1 MAHIPGVSPA
11 PAPEKMRL
19 LVIEDQ
25 VMVRDLVT
33 QLCREQFAGAQIA
46 EAADGRTGVELC
58 SKLRPDIVLL
68 DLDLPDGDG
77 LDRVAEIRQ
86 RSPGVKIVVI
96 TSHSDDYAI
105 HRSLEANV
113 AAFVDKCSQPI
124 EAVGDAIAEVAAGR
138 TFYSPA
144 VARARARLRR
154 DPHAFTKLLS
164 VREQEVL
171 RLLGEGFHNDTVAER
186 LSVSPKTI
194 LTHRRNIMAK
204 LGVHS
209 TPELIRYAFKKGF
222 TRLRQDEPAD

>member
-1 MAHIPGVSPA
+1 MTHIPPMPPA
-11 PAPEKMRL
+11 PPPASLRL

-25 VMVRDLVT
+25 VMVRNLVA
-33 QLCREQFAGAQIA
+33 QLCREQFTGAEVA
-46 EAADGRTGVELC
+46 EAGDGRSGVELC
-58 SKLRPDIVLL
+58 GRLRPDIVLL

-77 LDRVAEIRQ
+77 LDRLAEIRQ
-86 RSPGVKIVVI
+86 RAPSARIVVI

-124 EAVGDAIAEVAAGR
+124 EAVGDAISEVAAGR
-138 TFYSPA
+138 TFHSPT
-144 VARARARLRR
+144 VARAWARMRR
-154 DPHAFTKLLS
+154 DPHAFTKVLS
-164 VREQEVL
+164 LREQEVL

-186 LSVSPKTI
+186 LGVSPKTI

>member
-11 PAPEKMRL
+11 PVPEKMRL

-33 QLCREQFAGAQIA
+33 QLCREQFVGAQIA
-46 EAADGRTGVELC
+46 EASDGRTGVELC
-58 SKLRPDIVLL
+58 TRLRPDIVLL

-86 RSPGVKIVVI
+86 HSPGVKIVVI

-154 DPHAFTKLLS
+154 DPQAFTKLLS

-171 RLLGEGFHNDTVAER
+171 RLLGEGFHNDTVAAR
-186 LSVSPKTI
+186 LGVSPKTI

-222 TRLRQDEPAD
+222 TRLRQDEPAG

>member
-1 MAHIPGVSPA
+1 MTHIRRVSPA
-11 PAPEKMRL
+11 PLPEKMRL

-33 QLCREQFAGAQIA
+33 QLCREQFAGAEIA
-46 EAADGRTGVELC
+46 QAADGRTGVELC
-58 SKLRPDIVLL
+58 SRLRPDLVLL

-77 LDRVAEIRQ
+77 LDRVAEIRE
-86 RSPGVKIVVI
+86 RSPGAKIVVI

-154 DPHAFTKLLS
+154 DPNAFTKLLS

-186 LSVSPKTI
+186 LGVSPKTI

-222 TRLRQDEPAD
+222 TRLRQDEPAG

>member
-1 MAHIPGVSPA
+1 
-11 PAPEKMRL
+11 MRL

-25 VMVRDLVT
+25 VMVRDFVA
-33 QLCREQFAGAQIA
+33 QLCREQFAGAEVA
-46 EAADGRTGVELC
+46 EASDGRTGIEMC
-58 SKLRPDIVLL
+58 GQLRPHIVLL

-77 LDRVAEIRQ
+77 LDRIPEIRQ
-86 RSPGVKIVVI
+86 RAPGVKIIVI

-105 HRSLEANV
+105 HRSLEAGV

-124 EAVGDAIAEVAAGR
+124 EAVGDAISEVAAGR
-138 TFYSPA
+138 TFHSPT
-144 VARARARLRR
+144 VARTWARLRR

-164 VREQEVL
+164 LREQEVL

-186 LSVSPKTI
+186 LGVSPKTI

-222 TRLRQDEPAD
+222 TRLRQDEPAG

>member
-1 MAHIPGVSPA
+1 
-11 PAPEKMRL
+11 MRL

-25 VMVRDLVT
+25 VMVRDFVT
-33 QLCREQFAGAQIA
+33 QLCREQFAGAEVA
-46 EAADGRTGVELC
+46 EAGDGRTGVELC
-58 SKLRPDIVLL
+58 GRLRPHIVLL

-77 LDRVAEIRQ
+77 LDHIPAIRQ
-86 RSPGVKIVVI
+86 RAPEAKIIVI

-105 HRSLEANV
+105 HRSLEAGV

-124 EAVGDAIAEVAAGR
+124 EAVGDAISEVAAGR
-138 TFYSPA
+138 TFHSPT
-144 VARARARLRR
+144 VAKTWARLRR

-164 VREQEVL
+164 LREQEVL
-171 RLLGEGFHNDTVAER
+171 RLLGEGFHNDIVAER
-186 LSVSPKTI
+186 LGVSPKTI

-222 TRLRQDEPAD
+222 TRLRQDDEPAG